1 MLTIWYYGPMAINRP
16 NLRTLALSGEAL
28 PGWNAYETLT
38 HPSAF
43 EDRWGGFCLML
54 LGKFEDARVLFERA
68 FVGHDLG
75 AAIHLAYIHRINGDF
90 NAANRW
96 LDLIEH
102 ADLDALNETF
112 RLREQGLLAVAL
124 GDLQTGADA
133 LEEAWVESFGNE
145 ECAFLRPGLAQAL
158 GHALLHKGEHNRAL
172 KSLNR
177 ALEGA
182 TLRQAFYTH
191 SAKAL
196 AYAYLGEVALAQKSL
211 EIAKNLLSDAPDAAA
226 LLPYQA
232 GTVARAAGE
241 IQLALECFKQSA
253 KIAQGLG
260 IEETEAYAELGRC
273 AAFLALSDPSSA
285 RRALAR
291 AKFLSHTS
299 RLKTLVLWRQGCLDL
314 QNALPGAAAVLEQAH
329 AEFVSSGYL
338 REAGWAGLWLAEA
351 ALIAGRDVTPELE
364 SLLDT
369 ASALGDAGWTL
380 IELPALPRLR
390 RHLERLRDGEEG
402 RILLPRPVQN
412 ATPKLELRV
421 LGEAALYID
430 GRPAR
435 THYTRIAEFAYY
447 LIKHPQSSIGEILR
461 DLFPDDPPQRARN
474 YVHQMRNDL
483 KSAVNGLTI
492 QCDAKHRYSVQYG
505 EVEFTCDA
513 VALEQNLEHDPIG
526 ALVNYQALLPLSEG
540 DWAAKERERL
550 MGFVMKIGL
559 KCLNQWFEAA
569 EYERCVKLTER
580 LLEVDPFDSTMSVYL
595 LEALHQ
601 LEGKAASQQR
611 AQRMLRTFAQEGL
624 PAPDDVVRFTQIPVL
639 N

>member
-1 MLTIWYYGPMAINRP
+1 MVQMAINRP
-16 NLRTLALSGEAL
+16 DLRTLALSGEAL
-28 PGWNAYETLT
+28 PGWTAYETLT

-43 EDRWGGFCLML
+43 ENRWGGFCLML
-54 LGKFEDARVLFERA
+54 LGKFEESRVLFERA

-75 AAIHLAYIHRINGDF
+75 AAIHLAYLQRINGDY
-90 NAANRW
+90 NAATRW
-96 LDLIEH
+96 LDMVEN
-102 ADLDALNETF
+102 ADLDALSETF
-112 RLREQGLLAVAL
+112 RLRELGLLAVAK
-124 GDLQTGADA
+124 GDLQKGADA
-133 LEEAWVESFGNE
+133 LEEAWIESFGNE

-158 GHALLHKGEHNRAL
+158 GHALLQKGEHHQAL

-182 TLRQAFYTH
+182 TPYQAFYTH

-196 AYAYLGEVALAQKSL
+196 AYAYLGEIESSKQSLVTAQKFL
-211 EIAKNLLSDAPDAAA
+211 PEAPDATA

-241 IQLALECFKQSA
+241 TQLALEHFKQSA
-253 KIAQGLG
+253 KIAQSLG
-260 IEETEAYAELGRC
+260 VEDIEAYAELGRC
-273 AAFLALSDPSSA
+273 AAFLALSDTNNA

-314 QNALPGAAAVLEQAH
+314 QNGLEGALGVLEQAH
-329 AEFVSSGYL
+329 TEFVTSGYL

-351 ALIAGRDVTPELE
+351 ALVTGGDVNPALE

-380 IELPALPRLR
+380 IELPALPRLK
-390 RHLERLRDGEEG
+390 RHLERLRDGEDA
-402 RILLPRPVQN
+402 RILLPRPTVN

-421 LGEAALYID
+421 LGEAALFID

-435 THYTRIAEFAYY
+435 THYSRIAEFVYY
-447 LIKHPQSSIGEILR
+447 LIKHPESSIGEILR

-483 KSAVNGLTI
+483 KTAVGGLII

-513 VALEQNLEHDPIG
+513 VVLEQNLERDPIG

>member
-1 MLTIWYYGPMAINRP
+1 MVQMAINRP
-16 NLRTLALSGEAL
+16 DLRTLALSGEAL
-28 PGWNAYETLT
+28 PGWTEYETLT
-38 HPSAF
+38 HPSAI
-43 EDRWGGFCLML
+43 EDRWGGVCLML
-54 LGKFEDARVLFERA
+54 LGKFEEARVLFEKA
-68 FVGHDLG
+68 FTGHELG
-75 AAIHLAYIHRINGDF
+75 TAVHLAYLHRINGDYG
-90 NAANRW
+90 AATRW
-96 LDLIEH
+96 LEMIKNV
-102 ADLDALNETF
+102 DLDALSETF
-112 RLREQGLLAVAL
+112 RLREYGLLAVSK
-124 GDLQTGADA
+124 GDLQKGADA
-133 LEEAWVESFGNE
+133 LEEAWIESFGNE

-158 GHALLHKGEHNRAL
+158 GHALLQKGEDHRAL

-182 TLRQAFYTH
+182 SLHQAFYTH
-191 SAKAL
+191 AATAL
-196 AYAYLGEVALAQKSL
+196 AYAYLGEVVSAQKSL
-211 EIAKNLLSDAPDAAA
+211 EIAQSLLPKALDAAA
-226 LLPYQA
+226 LLSFQM

-241 IQLALECFKQSA
+241 IQLALEHFNKSA

-260 IEETEAYAELGRC
+260 IEDMEAYAELGRC
-273 AAFLALSDPSSA
+273 AAFLALSDTNNA

-291 AKFLSHTS
+291 ARFLSHTS

-314 QNALPGAAAVLEQAH
+314 QNGLEGAAGVLEQAH
-329 AEFVSSGYL
+329 AEFVASGYL

-351 ALIAGRDVTPELE
+351 ALVTGGDVTPALE

-390 RHLERLRDGEEG
+390 RHLERLRDGEDA
-402 RILLPRPVQN
+402 RILLPRPTVN

-421 LGEAALYID
+421 LGEVGLFID

-435 THYTRIAEFAYY
+435 THYSRIAEFAYY
-447 LIKHPQSSIGEILR
+447 LIKHPESSIGEILR

-483 KSAVNGLTI
+483 KSAVNGLII
-492 QCDAKHRYSVQYG
+492 QCDAKHRYSLQYG

-513 VALEQNLEHDPIG
+513 VALEQNLERDPIA

-540 DWAAKERERL
+540 EWAAKERERL

-611 AQRMLRTFAQEGL
+611 AQRMLRTFTQEGL